1 MSKAFWTI
9 AVVFMAALLASGAEA
24 QVKPT
29 EPDPVVWLK
38 QVYDLYQRAQTNKK
52 LERQATIDLVERRSS
67 KALAA
72 LFKKDADCSK
82 KEQGVCALDWDF
94 VVDGQDYK
102 LSNVQ
107 VAPAQIDGDKATVVV
122 TFKNMTENCRNV
134 YSFVKEDGLWK
145 VDDVLTKSGADAPV
159 SIAAMIRDFKP

>member
-1 MSKAFWTI
+1 VVKAFWKI
-9 AVVFMAALLASGAEA
+9 GLVLVAALMAGGAQA
-24 QVKPT
+24 QVKPN

-38 QVYDLYQRAQTNKK
+38 QVYDLYHRAQTNKR
-52 LERQATIDLVERRSS
+52 LENQATTALIEKRSS

-94 VVDGQDYK
+94 VIDGQDYK
-102 LSNVQ
+102 ISNVQ
-107 VAPAQIDGDKATVVV
+107 VAPATITGDKATVVV
-122 TFKNMTENCRNV
+122 TFVNMTSKCRNV
-134 YSFVKEDGLWK
+134 YSFVKEDGSWK
-145 VDDVLTKSGADAPV
+145 VDDIEAKSGDDAPV